1 MCDERVAGRLPLY
14 GPNNTGKTCLIKCI
28 RTIKEVFLNKKNRL
42 MPNIF
47 TEDSICEL
55 GVTFMASRK
64 NIRMILNTIPKRKS
78 IYMNHFR
85 KFSKISIIMKKKYA
99 G

>member
-1 MCDERVAGRLPLY
+1 
-14 GPNNTGKTCLIKCI
+14 
-28 RTIKEVFLNKKNRL
+28 

-47 TEDSICEL
+47 TENSICEL

-85 KFSKISIIMKKKYA
+85 KFSKISITMKKKYA